1 MACAT
6 LSTRDFADHDERGAL
21 MDGLLPSGPIV
32 EVRDLRLTIKTDE
45 GAAKILDHI
54 DLSLERGRILG
65 IVGESGCGKSTI
77 IRAIIGILP
86 AGVQVEAGTIRFD
99 GENLLALDEHE
110 LNTRIRGSRIGFIP
124 QDPYLA
130 LNPVFK
136 IGTQLLET
144 MRWHTRDDG
153 EGRRGRERRHRDRLI
168 ALLRRVQLPD
178 PEGALERYPHQFSGG
193 QRQRLVI
200 AGALATSPTLVIA
213 DEPTT
218 ALDVTTQQQIIDL
231 LRDLVDEF
239 GLSMLFVTHD
249 LGVVAQLCDD
259 LCVIYAGQ
267 TVESGRTAD
276 VLDRP
281 RHPYTKALL
290 ACHPDR
296 AATFTGIPGNVPSPL
311 RAGSGCRFAPRCG
324 DARDVCSERR
334 PFLSV
339 DPSGQTVDCVVFDV
353 PEGVAAT

>member
-1 MACAT
+1 MGDAI
-6 LSTRDFADHDERGAL
+6 L
-21 MDGLLPSGPIV
+21 
-32 EVRDLRLTIKTDE
+32 EVRGLRLSIRGDE
-45 GAAKILDHI
+45 GVAKILDHI
-54 DLSLERGRILG
+54 DFALERSRILG
-65 IVGESGCGKSTI
+65 VVGESGCGKSTI

-86 AGVQVEAGTIRFD
+86 AGTRIEAGSIRFD
-99 GENLLALDEHE
+99 GDDLLALDEQV

-136 IGTQLLET
+136 VGTQLMEI
-144 MRWHTRDDG
+144 MRWHMPDDG
-153 EGRRGRERRHRDRLI
+153 LGRSGRAQRHRERLLG
-168 ALLRRVQLPD
+168 LLRRVQLPE
-178 PEGALERYPHQFSGG
+178 PEAALERYPHQFSGG

-200 AGALATSPTLVIA
+200 AAALVTSPALVIA

-218 ALDVTTQQQIIDL
+218 ALDVTTQRQILDL
-231 LRDLVDEF
+231 LRDLADEF

-276 VLDRP
+276 ILARP
-281 RHPYTKALL
+281 RHPYTRALL

-296 AATFTGIPGNVPSPL
+296 ADGFSGIPGTVPSPL
-311 RAGSGCRFAPRCG
+311 RPGAGCRFAPRCAETRDMCTTRLPHLST
-324 DARDVCSERR
+324 DAAGRR
-334 PFLSV
+334 
-339 DPSGQTVDCVVFDV
+339 VDCIRYDQ
-353 PEGVAAT
+353 PEAVGS